1 MEFIKNDALRVLEKT
16 ALTLEAEW
24 KNRDRHYGE
33 LRRQYRE
40 LDEAFRQKYQGD
52 ALLLKERLRLVDA
65 VGEMLDYEKQY
76 RFLLGLQLGLQLRE
90 TRVFEGE
97 EV

>member
-16 ALTLEAEW
+16 ALALEAEW

-33 LRRQYRE
+33 LRRQYRVLE
-40 LDEAFRQKYQGD
+40 DEFRQNHRED
-52 ALLLKERLRLVDA
+52 TLLLKERLRLIDA